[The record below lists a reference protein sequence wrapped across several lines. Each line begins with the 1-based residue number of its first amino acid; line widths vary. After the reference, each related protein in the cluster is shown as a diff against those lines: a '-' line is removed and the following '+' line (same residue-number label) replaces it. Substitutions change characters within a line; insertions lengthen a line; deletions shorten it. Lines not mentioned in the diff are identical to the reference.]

1 MMKTKC
7 ALLPR
12 NVKYTKIK
20 IILLSVQVKRSKTF
34 IYSSR
39 TNSSGDMNFVAACR
53 EVSQD
58 VFACC
63 DVNYKVQVDKLL
75 FNSSTYQETLGV

>member
-1 MMKTKC
+1 MKTKC

-12 NVKYTKIK
+12 NVKYTKIE

-39 TNSSGDMNFVAACR
+39 TNSSGDMNFVAAYR